1 MPRERFVTVLA
12 SPCPRVREH
21 LFVGAS
27 ARDARHSKPLMEKS
41 SLMKAI
47 KLALILAVVASC
59 GVQAEEVIRDSTT
72 AKLAARGIY
81 SRKYEVAQRA
91 LQECAHL
98 RHVEP
103 TERSLG
109 NNRFE
114 LVPHPAVK
122 HAAEVDQPVRAPG
135 S

>member
-1 MPRERFVTVLA
+1 MTKL
-12 SPCPRVREH
+12 
-21 LFVGAS
+21 
-27 ARDARHSKPLMEKS
+27 
-41 SLMKAI
+41 
-47 KLALILAVVASC
+47 KLALVLAIVASC

-81 SRKYEVAQRA
+81 NRKYEVAQRA
-91 LQECAHL
+91 LTECAHL
-98 RHVEP
+98 RQLDP

-135 S
+135 SMPGQKMCDYVKQPQVTQWYKQNFKL